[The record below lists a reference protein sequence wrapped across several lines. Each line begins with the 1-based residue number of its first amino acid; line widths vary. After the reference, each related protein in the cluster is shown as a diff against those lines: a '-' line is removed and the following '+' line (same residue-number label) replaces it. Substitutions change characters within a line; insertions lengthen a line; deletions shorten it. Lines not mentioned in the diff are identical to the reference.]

1 MLKPCLTAILAVAL
15 LACSP
20 PTGSG
25 AARYDGMRATVHII
39 HVDNG
44 SGSGV
49 MIEDHLML
57 TAAHVVKGATTVKA
71 GPKGLPAKVLRVDEE
86 ADIALLQVPLKCPC
100 APVAKTAPAVDTD
113 VVVIGYPLSHIV
125 KRQIATEGQTQG
137 IDGNRLYLNVSVAGG
152 NSGGGVFT
160 QRKDGSYELV
170 GILVEMVGTC
180 YSAFSCG
187 PVAHLSRAVETLLMR
202 KFIAS

>member
-1 MLKPCLTAILAVAL
+1 VRKLLSLALVAVVL

-20 PTGSG
+20 PAGSG
-25 AARYDGMRATVHII
+25 ARYDGMRATVHLIT
-39 HVDNG
+39 VDNG

-57 TAAHVVKGATTVKA
+57 TAAHVVKGATTVKV
-71 GPKGLPAKVLRVDEE
+71 GPKELPAKVLRVDEE
-86 ADIALLQVPLKCPC
+86 ADIALLSVPLKCPC
-100 APVAKTAPAVDTD
+100 APIAKSPPAVDTD
-113 VVVIGYPLSHIV
+113 VVVIGFPLSHIV

-137 IDGNRLYLNVSVAGG
+137 VDGNRLYLNVSVAGG

-170 GILVEMVGTC
+170 GILVEMAGTC
-180 YSAFSCG
+180 YNSFNCG
-187 PVAHLSRAVETLLMR
+187 PVAHLSRAVATVVMR